1 MARIL
6 VTYFTRTGNTKKVAE
21 AIYDELDGDKAMA
34 PLGKVEDLSRFDLVF
49 IGFPVQSHSVPF
61 PVETFL
67 KAVPAGLKVALFSTH
82 GSFTGS
88 PLSRQALEYAAIL
101 IAGVRLLG
109 TFSCRGKVSPDALE
123 ALKREPEH
131 EAWAEMAASA
141 ATHPDEHDLAE
152 ARAFARYIYA
162 VKDSG
167 PL

>member
-21 AIYDELDGDKAMA
+21 AIYDELGGDKAIA
-34 PLGKVEDLSRFDLVF
+34 PLGKVEDVSRFDLVF
-49 IGFPVQSHSVPF
+49 IGFPVQSHSVPY

-67 KAVPAGLKVALFSTH
+67 KAVPAGLKAALFSTH

-88 PLSRQALEYAAIL
+88 PLSRQALEYAAVL
-101 IAGVRLLG
+101 VAGARLLG
-109 TFSCRGKVSPDALE
+109 TFTCRGKVSPEALE
-123 ALKREPEH
+123 ALKNEPEH
-131 EAWAEMAASA
+131 EAWVEMAASA

-152 ARAFARYIYA
+152 ARAFAKYIYS
-162 VKDSG
+162 VKDSS